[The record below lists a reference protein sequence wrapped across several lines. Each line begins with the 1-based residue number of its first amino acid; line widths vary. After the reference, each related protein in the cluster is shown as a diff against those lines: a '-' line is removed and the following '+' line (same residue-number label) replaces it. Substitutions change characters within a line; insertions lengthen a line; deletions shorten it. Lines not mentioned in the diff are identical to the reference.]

1 MAFNVS
7 SLPDYVEQHK
17 GELLTQ
23 AALGAPTIKHIGIQT
38 GVKYQEALNIL
49 STSAALQARTCGFNS
64 NGTVNFTQRVITV
77 GAYKVNISLCEE
89 DLRKKWMNIELVTR
103 AGGAVLPYEEK
114 VTEDIVKSIK
124 KQLEAKIWTASTAS
138 GDLFNGLL
146 TIAKADAVEV
156 SSAATTVRGKIED
169 VYKALPTSVL
179 DRAAIFVGIDTYRD
193 FILELVNANLYH
205 YDARLE
211 PENLEIYLPGTSTR
225 VIAVEGLNGT
235 SAIVGGDP
243 ENFVFGCDMQD
254 DAEVFDLFY
263 SQDNQEFRFVSKFNA
278 GTQIAFPAD
287 VRYIAPASGGSSH

>member
-64 NGTVNFTQRVITV
+64 NGTVTYTQRVLTV

-156 SSAATTVRGKIED
+156 SSSATTVRGKIED

-211 PENLEIYLPGTSTR
+211 PKNLEIYLPGTSTR